1 MSYHANP
8 SEFTAV
14 FAVPTALT
22 DKYIRL
28 SDGMQLKVLLL
39 ALRHNPLC
47 IVPQELA
54 NSLSL
59 TVDDVTDALN
69 YWAECGVLI
78 NDGEAQ
84 DKEKI
89 LTEEPAKEN
98 LPIKTEETKTRK
110 IIRAEIVKPTRE
122 EVARRGAES
131 AEITFMLREAQMKLG
146 RPLKTSETATFV
158 WLYDDEGLSVP
169 IILQLITFAV
179 AEGKPNIGFIERT
192 AISWI
197 NDGVRTVSDAEQK
210 IAMHH
215 EKKSAWYAV
224 ERALGI
230 EHRMPSAK
238 ETELAYTWMCKYK
251 FDSAI
256 LRRAYDL
263 CVDTTSKFSM
273 PYIKKILDSWH
284 KNGVKKVEDIDTLG
298 DKKQKKKSKKS
309 GSMATYD
316 MELYKSQ
323 LEKLPE

>member
-1 MSYHANP
+1 M
-8 SEFTAV
+8 
-14 FAVPTALT
+14 
-22 DKYIRL
+22 
-28 SDGMQLKVLLL
+28 

-69 YWAECGVLI
+69 YWADCGVLI
-78 NDGEAQ
+78 NDGKAQ

-179 AEGKPNIGFIERT
+179 AEGKPNIGFNERT

-273 PYIKKILDSWH
+273 PYISLIPGIKTASKRLKILILSVT
-284 KNGVKKVEDIDTLG
+284 KNKKRNP
-298 DKKQKKKSKKS
+298 KKAAVWQHTIWSFTKANLKSCRNRSIIWDFQVIFTARFWRTSAGCVNVTKR
-309 GSMATYD
+309 
-316 MELYKSQ
+316 
-323 LEKLPE
+323 